1 MPQHHHYRNDGT
13 GRDLYVNR
21 GVVNP
26 IQGNVEARFDTLP
39 SNVRGYLKEQV
50 GRENYQAYTSTVDAT
65 RNRNLPWEDCKGKM
79 VPRKAMQ
86 EIHQEGQYGMLE
98 AKELRRTR
106 LRELYQGELEQW
118 NRELNALGYAIEK
131 DRD

>member
-50 GRENYQAYTSTVDAT
+50 KIVRTAVLRGSGRM
-65 RNRNLPWEDCKGKM
+65 R
-79 VPRKAMQ
+79 
-86 EIHQEGQYGMLE
+86 
-98 AKELRRTR
+98 
-106 LRELYQGELEQW
+106 
-118 NRELNALGYAIEK
+118 AL
-131 DRD
+131 